1 MNYIKLINQFWLL
14 NTEHSF
20 TASDTKLYFYLIH
33 TCNLLGWKMPFG
45 HSDRH
50 LAAVTELSVP
60 TVRECK
66 KRLSERGLLLYEIPT
81 LPSKAFKGQCQ
92 YRFPSVQNFYTDTCT
107 DTLSVQLTDT
117 TTDSLTNTKQNKT
130 KQDNSINPLNSLI
143 EVNDSLENDLISE
156 TNSSSNSPP
165 TKIQLQEKRRKVPQK
180 EEKDFGLCLPF
191 QSNQFSKTWELLL
204 KMPKWKNKQK
214 QSLEMV
220 LQKLS
225 EFDEAFAI
233 QQIELAIANNWQGV
247 IFNDTNQKYLQ
258 WKLKLE
264 NYGNETINKR
274 TSKAQTSIPET
285 KEPQRNFKLR
295 L

>member
-20 TASDTKLYFYLIH
+20 TATDTKLYFYLIH

-60 TVRECK
+60 TIRACK
-66 KRLSERGLLLYEIPT
+66 KRLGERGLLLYEIPP

-92 YRFPSVQNFYTDTCT
+92 YRFPCVQNFYTDTCT
-107 DTLSVQLTDT
+107 DTLSVHLTDT
-117 TTDSLTNTKQNKT
+117 RTDALTNNKLNKT

-143 EVNDSLENDLISE
+143 EENDSLENDFVDENIYK
-156 TNSSSNSPP
+156 SNSPP
-165 TKIQLQEKRRKVPQK
+165 LQMQQPNKRRKVPQK
-180 EEKDFGLCLPF
+180 EEKDFSLRLPF
-191 QSNQFSKTWELLL
+191 QSKQFSETWDLLL
-204 KMPKWKNKQK
+204 KMQKWKNKQK

-225 EFDEAFAI
+225 QFDEVFAI

-247 IFNDTNQKYLQ
+247 IFNDTNQKYSQ
-258 WKLKLE
+258 WKLKTE
-264 NYGNETINKR
+264 NHGNETINKR
-274 TSKAQTSIPET
+274 TSKTQTGIPET

>member
-1 MNYIKLINQFWLL
+1 MNYIKLINQFWLY

-60 TVRECK
+60 TVRACK
-66 KRLSERGLLLYEIPT
+66 RRLKERGLLLYEIPKIS
-81 LPSKAFKGQCQ
+81 SKAFAGQCQ

-107 DTLSVQLTDT
+107 DVLSDNLTDYDT
-117 TTDSLTNTKQNKT
+117 EALTNNKQNKT
-130 KQDNSINPLNSLI
+130 KLDNSINPLNSL
-143 EVNDSLENDLISE
+143 NDKNDFLENDLINKNISR
-156 TNSSSNSPP
+156 SNSPP
-165 TKIQLQEKRRKVPQK
+165 IKIQQPEKRRKVPQK
-180 EEKDFGLCLPF
+180 EEKDFVIKLPF
-191 QSNQFSKTWELLL
+191 ESKQFSDTWELLL
-204 KMPKWKNKQK
+204 KMSKWKNKQK

-247 IFNDTNQKYLQ
+247 IFNDTKQKYLQ
-258 WKLKLE
+258 WKIKTE
-264 NYGNETINKR
+264 DHGNETINK
-274 TSKAQTSIPET
+274 QTRKSRSNLPET
-285 KEPQRNFKLR
+285 KEPQRDFKIR